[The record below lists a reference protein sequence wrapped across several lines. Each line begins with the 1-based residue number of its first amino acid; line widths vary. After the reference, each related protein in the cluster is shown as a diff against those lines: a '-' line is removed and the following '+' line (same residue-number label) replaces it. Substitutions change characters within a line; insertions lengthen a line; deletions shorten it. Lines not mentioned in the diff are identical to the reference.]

1 MDIVDQATHIW
12 SCTLHI
18 QLNDFLTN
26 KQKYLL
32 AVIVIYAEIATM
44 CTECTLHIIT
54 AESDP
59 IYENHI
65 ETD

>member
-1 MDIVDQATHIW
+1 MVMHTAHTIKR
-12 SCTLHI
+12 TL
-18 QLNDFLTN
+18 D

-44 CTECTLHIIT
+44 CTECTLLIIT